1 MRCGEKCFI
10 VTIDKAGKL
19 EEVKIN
25 ARSSIEARKLAR
37 QNKEEIKVL
46 TVKQNER

>member
-19 EEVKIN
+19 EEIKVN
-25 ARSSIEARKLAR
+25 ARSSIEARKIAR
-37 QNKEEIKVL
+37 QQKEEIKIL
-46 TVKQNER
+46 KVKQN